1 MLSSIL
7 WNLLCVWILTES
19 ESGWLTESGFRFQF
33 LIFDLVLEWIWFQ
46 ISFILIFNFFG
57 KTASVT
63 KAMSVSGCNEL
74 LATKKQVH
82 DADSL
87 KENTENV

>member
-1 MLSSIL
+1 M
-7 WNLLCVWILTES
+7 NLVS
-19 ESGWLTESGFRFQF
+19 
-33 LIFDLVLEWIWFQ
+33 D
-46 ISFILIFNFFG
+46 FIYFNFFG